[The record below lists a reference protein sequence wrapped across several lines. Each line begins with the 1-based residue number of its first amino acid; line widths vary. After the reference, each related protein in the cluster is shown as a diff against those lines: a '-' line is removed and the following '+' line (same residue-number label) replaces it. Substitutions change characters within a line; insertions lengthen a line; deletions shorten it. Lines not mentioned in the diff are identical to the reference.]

1 MTNSDE
7 LFRACG
13 TLLQALDWIGK
24 AAVPSL
30 EKMESEFRQQ
40 PSLVAAAGSAH
51 SSACKL
57 KQLGIDLTNRWV
69 ELKMLAEICYAEEQ
83 QVKACKHCG
92 QLLLSQQGAADAV
105 PTT

>member
-13 TLLQALDWIGK
+13 TLLRAIDWIGK
-24 AAVPSL
+24 AAIPSL

-40 PSLVAAAGSAH
+40 PSLVPVAGSAH
-51 SSACKL
+51 SSACRL

-69 ELKMLAEICYAEEQ
+69 ELKTLAEIAYAEEQ
-83 QVKACKHCG
+83 SAKAA
-92 QLLLSQQGAADAV
+92 QQGATDAI